1 MKDSKETIE
10 ANVTELLDMLK
21 QGQFIEAQ
29 EKFFHDDVVL
39 VEGNAEPK
47 QGKEFCI
54 QQEKEVLAG
63 VGEFIGYNA
72 TGFAA
77 NDNGT
82 SFYEATM
89 EYVEKSGN
97 RVKVEQSVVT
107 NWEDGKIV
115 KERFYHA

>member
-1 MKDSKETIE
+1 
-10 ANVTELLDMLK
+10 MLK

-29 EKFFHDDVVL
+29 EKFFHDDVIL

-63 VGEFIGYNA
+63 VAEFVGYNA

-77 NDNGT
+77 NDGT

>member
-1 MKDSKETIE
+1 MKDSKETIH

-21 QGQFIEAQ
+21 QGQFVEAQ

-39 VEGNAEPK
+39 QEGNSEPK

-54 QQEKEVLAG
+54 NQEKEVLAG
-63 VGEFIGYNA
+63 VAEFIGYNA
-72 TGFAA
+72 TGFAVTE
-77 NDNGT
+77 GT

-97 RVKVEQSVVT
+97 HVKVEQSVVT

-115 KERFYHA
+115 RERFYHA